1 MKYTLIRYTLL
12 CGVFAHQ
19 YKAQLISQIDSR
31 ITNRQIIMA
40 GGLHDITK
48 NGNPN
53 DDGCDDGDHGDGD
66 GNKLTPVKVG
76 INRGT
81 NRLVMPKLLFS

>member
-53 DDGCDDGDHGDGD
+53 DDGGDDGD

>member
-40 GGLHDITK
+40 GGLHDITQ
-48 NGNPN
+48 NENP
-53 DDGCDDGDHGDGD
+53 DDGGKDDDRDGV
-66 GNKLTPVKVG
+66 GNKQTPVKIG
-76 INRGT
+76 INGRI